1 MWIVYCL
8 SAAVLGSLLL
18 SMINKPPFGGND
30 APPL

>member
-18 SMINKPPFGGND
+18 SMINKPPFGGD
-30 APPL
+30 DEASL